1 MNREVVVVGGGAIG
15 VCSALELARRGASV
29 TLLERGPKLASGCSA
44 GNAGLICPS
53 HSAPISNPAS
63 LRNGIRWMWKRDSPF
78 YLRPRPAVLPWLAR
92 FALAARHAEE
102 GTRVIRALSNES
114 LELHAQLGEEL
125 DTSFERSGTLNVYST
140 DETLQAGAAEAERSG
155 LRFDVLDAGETQ
167 ELEPSLM
174 GPVVGSVRYPDEAR
188 VDPELFV
195 AAAGRAAEAA
205 GVEIRTGVEVR
216 SLAELQADVVVVA
229 AGAWSKELVRL
240 PLEGGKGYHID
251 FERSPDDPR
260 RPTWLQETW
269 TIATPLHGKLR
280 LSGTLELA
288 GLDLSISQPRV
299 DAIRRGGDRWF
310 RGLAARTVTET
321 WAGLRPCLPDGL
333 PAIGWLDGRTLV
345 ATGHAMKGVS
355 LAPVTAKLV
364 GQLVSGEQPGH
375 DLAPLD
381 PKRF

>member
-1 MNREVVVVGGGAIG
+1 
-15 VCSALELARRGASV
+15 
-29 TLLERGPKLASGCSA
+29 
-44 GNAGLICPS
+44 
-53 HSAPISNPAS
+53 
-63 LRNGIRWMWKRDSPF
+63 MWKRDSPF
-78 YLRPRPAVLPWLAR
+78 YLRPRPAVLPWLMR

-114 LELHAQLGEEL
+114 LELHARLGEEL

-140 DETLQAGAAEAERSG
+140 DEALQSGAAEAERSG

-167 ELEPSLM
+167 TEEPALT

-188 VDPELFV
+188 VDPEDFV
-195 AAAGRAAEAA
+195 AVAGRAAEAA

-216 SLAELQADVVVVA
+216 SLAELEADVVVVA
-229 AGAWSKELVRL
+229 AGAWSRQLVDL

-269 TIATPLHGKLR
+269 TIATPLPGKLR

-310 RGLAARTVTET
+310 RGLATRTVTET

-355 LAPVTAKLV
+355 LAPVTARLV
-364 GQLVSGEQPGH
+364 GQLVSGEQPAH